1 MTFSLPLRPLAA
13 SAALA
18 AMLGLSACDAGS
30 GNVGGGGGTTL
41 PPDIQ
46 TRAEIG
52 CAGVAGPL
60 DGLQSSLGN
69 ALTSGL
75 GDQPAVAATSAQ
87 ITALIN
93 DLLDL
98 VDATADGA
106 GSLQALGSGGDPAL
120 ITPVL
125 NQLLCVTAAVGEV
138 LTSVTLAASTP
149 VIERIA
155 LNGQLN
161 LILDLQAQIST
172 ALTQIAEGGGAVE
185 PVAGILQQ
193 VTNLLAGVLTNP
205 LGFTNLPSD
214 GVLAGVLAPAADLLL
229 DISGSFALLQ
239 GGDEQGFAE
248 ALLGSVT
255 NLVEGLV
262 ANLGPLGVVLNPV
275 LNLLSPVLNL
285 LSQLLG
291 GLLGI
296 AL

>member
-1 MTFSLPLRPLAA
+1 MTFSLSLRPLAA
-13 SAALA
+13 SAVFA

-30 GNVGGGGGTTL
+30 GNTGGGGAAL

-69 ALTSGL
+69 SLTSAL
-75 GDQPAVAATSAQ
+75 SDQPPVAATTAQ
-87 ITALIN
+87 LTALIN

-106 GSLQALGSGGDPAL
+106 GSLQALGSGGDPQL
-120 ITPVL
+120 LTPVL
-125 NQLLCVTAAVGEV
+125 DQLLCVTAAVGEV

-149 VIERIA
+149 VLERIA

-161 LILDLQAQIST
+161 IIVDLQAQIST
-172 ALTQIAEGGGAVE
+172 ALTQIAEGGAVG

-205 LGFTNLPSD
+205 LGFTSLPSD
-214 GVLAGVLAPAADLLL
+214 GILASVLAPAADLLM

-255 NLVEGLV
+255 HLVEGLV

-296 AL
+296 GL

>member
-87 ITALIN
+87 IPALIN

-98 VDATADGA
+98 VDAIADGA
-106 GSLQALGSGGDPAL
+106 GSLQALGSDDGDPAL

-138 LTSVTLAASTP
+138 LTSVTLAATTP

-161 LILDLQAQIST
+161 IILDLQAQIST
-172 ALTQIAEGGGAVE
+172 ALSQIAEGGAVG

-214 GVLAGVLAPAADLLL
+214 GVLAGVLAPAADLLM
-229 DISGSFALLQ
+229 DISWSFALLQ

-275 LNLLSPVLNL
+275 LNLLSPVVNL

-291 GLLGI
+291 GLLDI
-296 AL
+296 LL

>member
-172 ALTQIAEGGGAVE
+172 ALTQIAEAVE

>member
-30 GNVGGGGGTTL
+30 GNTGGGGATL

-98 VDATADGA
+98 VDAIADGA
-106 GSLQALGSGGDPAL
+106 GSLQALGSDDGDPAL

-138 LTSVTLAASTP
+138 LTSVTLAATTP

-161 LILDLQAQIST
+161 IILDLQAQIST
-172 ALTQIAEGGGAVE
+172 ALSQIAEGGAVG

-214 GVLAGVLAPAADLLL
+214 GLLAGVLAPAADLLM
-229 DISGSFALLQ
+229 DISWSFALLQ

-275 LNLLSPVLNL
+275 LNLLSPVVNL

-291 GLLGI
+291 GLLDI
-296 AL
+296 LL

>member
-1 MTFSLPLRPLAA
+1 MCIR
-13 SAALA
+13 
-18 AMLGLSACDAGS
+18 D
-30 GNVGGGGGTTL
+30 
-41 PPDIQ
+41 
-46 TRAEIG
+46 R
-52 CAGVAGPL
+52 
-60 DGLQSSLGN
+60 
-69 ALTSGL
+69 
-75 GDQPAVAATSAQ
+75 
-87 ITALIN
+87 
-93 DLLDL
+93 LDL

-106 GSLQALGSGGDPAL
+106 GSLQALGSGGDPQL
-120 ITPVL
+120 LTPVL
-125 NQLLCVTAAVGEV
+125 DQLLCVTAAVGEV

-149 VIERIA
+149 VLERIA

-161 LILDLQAQIST
+161 IIVDLQAQIST
-172 ALTQIAEGGGAVE
+172 ALTQIAEGGAVG

-205 LGFTNLPSD
+205 LGFTSLPSD
-214 GVLAGVLAPAADLLL
+214 GILASVLAPAADLLM

-255 NLVEGLV
+255 HLVEGLV

>member
-1 MTFSLPLRPLAA
+1 MTFSLSLRPLAA

-18 AMLGLSACDAGS
+18 AMLGLSACDAGG
-30 GNVGGGGGTTL
+30 GNTGGGGAAL

-69 ALTSGL
+69 SLTSGL
-75 GDQPAVAATSAQ
+75 SDQPPIAATTAQ
-87 ITALIN
+87 LTALIN

-106 GSLQALGSGGDPAL
+106 GSLQALGSGGDPQL
-120 ITPVL
+120 LTPVL
-125 NQLLCVTAAVGEV
+125 DQLLCVTAAVGEV

-149 VIERIA
+149 VLERIA

-161 LILDLQAQIST
+161 IILDLQTQIEMT
-172 ALTQIAEGGGAVE
+172 LTQLAEGGAVG

-205 LGFTNLPSD
+205 LGFTSLPSD
-214 GVLAGVLAPAADLLL
+214 GILASVLAPAADLLM

-255 NLVEGLV
+255 HLVEGLV

-296 AL
+296 GL

>member
-30 GNVGGGGGTTL
+30 GNTGGGGATL

-75 GDQPAVAATSAQ
+75 ADQPAVAATSAQ

-205 LGFTNLPSD
+205 LGFTNRPAQLTARCRAVRRATAREGSGPGS
-214 GVLAGVLAPAADLLL
+214 AG
-229 DISGSFALLQ
+229 
-239 GGDEQGFAE
+239 
-248 ALLGSVT
+248 
-255 NLVEGLV
+255 
-262 ANLGPLGVVLNPV
+262 
-275 LNLLSPVLNL
+275 
-285 LSQLLG
+285 
-291 GLLGI
+291 
-296 AL
+296 

>member
-1 MTFSLPLRPLAA
+1 MTFSLSLRPLAA

-18 AMLGLSACDAGS
+18 AMLGLSACDAGG
-30 GNVGGGGGTTL
+30 GNTGGGGAAL

-69 ALTSGL
+69 SLTSGL
-75 GDQPAVAATSAQ
+75 SDQPPIAATTAQ
-87 ITALIN
+87 LTALIN

-106 GSLQALGSGGDPAL
+106 GSLQALGSGGDPQL
-120 ITPVL
+120 LTPVL

-149 VIERIA
+149 VLDRIA

-161 LILDLQAQIST
+161 IIRDLQ
-172 ALTQIAEGGGAVE
+172 TQIAMTLTQLAEGGAVG

-205 LGFTNLPSD
+205 LGFTSLPSD
-214 GVLAGVLAPAADLLL
+214 GILASVLAPAADLLM
-229 DISGSFALLQ
+229 DIS
-239 GGDEQGFAE
+239 
-248 ALLGSVT
+248 
-255 NLVEGLV
+255 
-262 ANLGPLGVVLNPV
+262 
-275 LNLLSPVLNL
+275 LSL
-285 LSQLLG
+285 
-291 GLLGI
+291 I
-296 AL
+296 HI